1 MLSVYADHDM
11 AELLTHFIE
20 KYKAQK
26 SISPREN
33 CLNCFDSQGKTPELY
48 IQCKQWC
55 PQAESSLFTLL
66 L

>member
-1 MLSVYADHDM
+1 MLSVYADHDT
-11 AELLTHFIE
+11 AELLTPCTE
-20 KYKAQK
+20 KYEAQK

-33 CLNCFDSQGKTPELY
+33 CLNCFDPKGKTLELY
-48 IQCKQWC
+48 IQYKQWC